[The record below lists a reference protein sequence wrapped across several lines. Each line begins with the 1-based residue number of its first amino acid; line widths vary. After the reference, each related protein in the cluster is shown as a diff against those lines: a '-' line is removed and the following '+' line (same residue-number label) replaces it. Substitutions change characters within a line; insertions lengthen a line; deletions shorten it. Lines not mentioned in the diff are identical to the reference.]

1 MGIPKQFSILVAFT
15 EFLTFFKSPKIIT
28 CPNLDSINFNNDFKD
43 NFMQEKVNKM
53 ASKAKILIFS
63 RLSLTENEFRM
74 T

>member
-1 MGIPKQFSILVAFT
+1 MAFI

-28 CPNLDSINFNNDFKD
+28 FPNLDSINFNNDFKD
-43 NFMQEKVNKM
+43 NFMWEKVNKM

-63 RLSLTENEFRM
+63 RLSLTENEFMM